1 MATHDGPP
9 HGHMKMSVRGPHM
22 VMADLMVFKEVVQYL
37 TPQQMAKWT
46 STCKTLYKARAERL
60 RVFAVEGVPER
71 YSANLVAFVNSL
83 KGAHT
88 IDIAGRYILVIVIGV
103 RLEREWSNYCQ

>member
-22 VMADLMVFKEVVQYL
+22 VMADLMVFKEVVPYL

-46 STCKTLYKARAERL
+46 STCTTLYEARCQRL
-60 RVFAVEGVPER
+60 RVFEVNRLPSK
-71 YSANLVAFVNSL
+71 YSAHLVAFVNSL

-88 IDIAGRYILVIVIGV
+88 IDIAGRYILVIVIGAQ
-103 RLEREWSNYCQ
+103 LERAWSNYCQ